1 RAFRGLRARGDDR
14 VLGRHRRGVRRHRRE
29 PAPRRARQGADR
41 AGPRADALRRRLL
54 RRRLLVR
61 RARPSP
67 ARRKEDLMRISA
79 VRRLEQEAAEDI
91 FFGQVV
97 MIWARWFLIAGGT
110 IFFLWTA
117 QKSTEVALG
126 VLPIVAL
133 MALNFY
139 LHGRYLLERPSNVL
153 QITAASTIDVAL
165 VSAIVVVWQSTSPP
179 GLTGR
184 ASPFYVLYYRF
195 LLASGFVMPRRLT
208 LIFNACTAGV
218 YAAICLPAVTSIT
231 NAKVLV
237 LRLATLAAMGGI
249 ETFYWRIQ
257 RSRRH
262 DGLEAVS

>member
-1 RAFRGLRARGDDR
+1 
-14 VLGRHRRGVRRHRRE
+14 
-29 PAPRRARQGADR
+29 
-41 AGPRADALRRRLL
+41 
-54 RRRLLVR
+54 
-61 RARPSP
+61 
-67 ARRKEDLMRISA
+67 MRISA

-153 QITAASTIDVAL
+153 QITTASAIDVSL
-165 VSAIVVVWQSTSPP
+165 VSAIVLMWHSSGPVP
-179 GLTGR
+179 LTGL
-184 ASPFYVLYYRF
+184 ASPFFVFYYPV
-195 LLASGFVMPRRLT
+195 LLAFAFVMPRRLT
-208 LIFNACTAGV
+208 LIFTVSTAAV
-218 YAAICLPAVTSIT
+218 YTAICLPDLTSIT
-231 NAKVLV
+231 SVKVLV

-249 ETFYWRIQ
+249 GTFYWRIQ

-262 DGLEAVS
+262 VGLGVAR

>member
-67 ARRKEDLMRISA
+67 APRKEDVMRISA

-97 MIWARWFLIAGGT
+97 MIWARWFLIAAGT

-117 QKSTEVALG
+117 QQSTEVALG

-133 MALNFY
+133 MVLNFY

-153 QITAASTIDVAL
+153 QITTASAIDVSL
-165 VSAIVVVWQSTSPP
+165 VSAIVLMWHSSGPVP
-179 GLTGR
+179 LTGL
-184 ASPFYVLYYRF
+184 ASPFFVFYYPV
-195 LLASGFVMPRRLT
+195 LLAFAFVMPRRLT
-208 LIFNACTAGV
+208 LIFT
-218 YAAICLPAVTSIT
+218 
-231 NAKVLV
+231 
-237 LRLATLAAMGGI
+237 
-249 ETFYWRIQ
+249 
-257 RSRRH
+257 
-262 DGLEAVS
+262 